1 MLARAVGRPALYAG
15 GPACGPCQPRR
26 LSLRCPRALRPPRPL
41 RGVPGSSRSAA
52 SASRLPGSPL
62 PSGGAAWGPSV
73 PLLRPWVLPRP
84 RRRARPGPRAGPPA
98 LVPPEGAPANP
109 AAFSGGGAAAGR
121 SGRAGGGV
129 RGQRPRFPGCA
140 PARFFPCRAVVGLWR
155 RSGEVGFSPISPPA
169 PLPPLGA
176 KGSAKPAI
184 LLRQDGRANCTTS
197 AFSQPS
203 PSPLPA
209 ERPRG
214 GHSPH
219 GLTIRRLSTA
229 RSARQRAPHFP
240 PMQPE
245 EKALD
250 IPRHSCYTDC
260 AKPAAAP
267 AGAAPQGVSVAGTAP
282 SDFVRRGF
290 HFRRPVSPPARLI
303 ASTYITPPNE
313 TKRLPFCCVH
323 CAQRKITALS
333 SRNERIRAAGPQ
345 NSRCGF
351 VRLFARQAFPCLCV
365 LFL

>member
-26 LSLRCPRALRPPRPL
+26 LSLRCPRALRPPRP
-41 RGVPGSSRSAA
+41 RCGVPGSSRSAA

-73 PLLRPWVLPRP
+73 PLLRPWVLPQP
-84 RRRARPGPRAGPPA
+84 RRRARPGPTRAGPPA
-98 LVPPEGAPANP
+98 RVPPEGAPANP
-109 AAFSGGGAAAGR
+109 AACSGGGAASGR
-121 SGRAGGGV
+121 SGRAGGACAAKGRASPAV
-129 RGQRPRFPGCA
+129 PRPLFPVSG
-140 PARFFPCRAVVGLWR
+140 RCRALAALWWGGLL
-155 RSGEVGFSPISPPA
+155 PHIPPA

-176 KGSAKPAI
+176 KGGTKPAI
-184 LLRQDGRANCTTS
+184 LLRQDESASRICIRFFAALSVTTASRA
-197 AFSQPS
+197 
-203 PSPLPA
+203 PA
-209 ERPRG
+209 RRALAR
-214 GHSPH
+214 
-219 GLTIRRLSTA
+219 GLTIRKLSTA
-229 RSARQRAPHFP
+229 QSASQRAPHFSP
-240 PMQPE
+240 TQPE

-250 IPRHSCYTDC
+250 IPRHSCYTDR

-290 HFRRPVSPPARLI
+290 HFRQPLPPPARLNP
-303 ASTYITPPNE
+303 STHITPPNA